1 MEGII
6 LIVGLRL
13 GQKQKFLSSERLC
26 CSSILNPAFLKLQQS
41 EKGREGRTNPRAF
54 SNIRPVY
61 PYPHSAIV
69 CHKCVLGSNDRSCHD
84 YMNVAIAVQDQL
96 TLTPF
101 AIIGSCE
108 RSQFFRAISV
118 LKHFVR

>member
-1 MEGII
+1 M
-6 LIVGLRL
+6 LRD
-13 GQKQKFLSSERLC
+13 FRSRVRLDTNELPL
-26 CSSILNPAFLKLQQS
+26 CSKSALHVRGKKDRN
-41 EKGREGRTNPRAF
+41 GRRE
-54 SNIRPVY
+54 Y
-61 PYPHSAIV
+61 Y
-69 CHKCVLGSNDRSCHD
+69 
-84 YMNVAIAVQDQL
+84 YMNIAIAVQGQL